1 MKQAYHKE
9 IIALLKKQI
18 LAENK
23 FANIQENYLYES
35 MYFPSIRFD
44 LVVLYEKE
52 EHYIKEVYYICSFS
66 TYKGHYHTLREKLM
80 RYNQVIQVGFD
91 NIYLAFKNEKG
102 ELQIVSLRD
111 LDSSMEDIKPRTAT
125 ISSFSKFYSTI
136 KKWKSEYDSD
146 ESRFFFRGLSKTS
159 YVSLPSIYRNDSLI
173 SNEDRLY
180 HEAIRRNPTEFPD
193 EMNTFDKLV
202 KMQHYELPTRLLDI
216 TTNPLVAL
224 YFACKDNLRFNGS
237 VLMYPI
243 LQEDIQYYDSDLVSI
258 LANIAKRSKTF
269 TMYPEESEDEWRGFI
284 RDIENES
291 PNAKN
296 LIDKHIVPGTLCVL
310 PKLNNNRIINQDG
323 AFFIFGINHTKK
335 QPARL
340 PDLPNI
346 ITIKASAK
354 QSILEEL
361 DLMGINEASLFPET
375 DKVMR
380 QIKEEF
386 CGN

>member
-1 MKQAYHKE
+1 MNNLGEE
-9 IIALLKKQI
+9 IKKKR
-18 LAENK
+18 L
-23 FANIQENYLYES
+23 
-35 MYFPSIRFD
+35 
-44 LVVLYEKE
+44 
-52 EHYIKEVYYICSFS
+52 
-66 TYKGHYHTLREKLM
+66 
-80 RYNQVIQVGFD
+80 
-91 NIYLAFKNEKG
+91 EKG
-102 ELQIVSLRD
+102 LTIEELSQKT
-111 LDSSMEDIKPRTAT
+111 M
-125 ISSFSKFYSTI
+125 
-136 KKWKSEYDSD
+136 
-146 ESRFFFRGLSKTS
+146 LS
-159 YVSLPSIYRNDSLI
+159 V
-173 SNEDRLY
+173 
-180 HEAIRRNPTEFPD
+180 AI
-193 EMNTFDKLV
+193 
-202 KMQHYELPTRLLDI
+202 
-216 TTNPLVAL
+216 
-224 YFACKDNLRFNGS
+224 
-237 VLMYPI
+237 
-243 LQEDIQYYDSDLVSI
+243 
-258 LANIAKRSKTF
+258 
-269 TMYPEESEDEWRGFI
+269 I